1 MLQNFKIK
9 TKIIGMASLLVVGIL
24 ITSIVGIYQERK
36 LSTDSLNS
44 LEKAMRSD
52 YDDEIKNQVGAA
64 ISVIN
69 EIYKDYQNGEYTE
82 DEAKLLAADL
92 VREMRYGE
100 NGYFW
105 IDTYE

>member
-52 YDDEIKNQVGAA
+52 YDDEIKNRCC
-64 ISVIN
+64 
-69 EIYKDYQNGEYTE
+69 Y
-82 DEAKLLAADL
+82 
-92 VREMRYGE
+92 
-100 NGYFW
+100 
-105 IDTYE
+105 